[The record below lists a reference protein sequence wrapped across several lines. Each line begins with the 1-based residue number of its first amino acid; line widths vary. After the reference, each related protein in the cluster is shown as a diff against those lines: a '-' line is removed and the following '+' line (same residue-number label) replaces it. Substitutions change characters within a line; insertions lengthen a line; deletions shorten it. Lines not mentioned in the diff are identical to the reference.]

1 MVTFTP
7 NPSPFLF
14 GQSSHSC
21 LTPPP
26 QIRCTINSGEDIQFM
41 RTANGDELEGTSD
54 AQAVDIWNLVL
65 LTCPMIVIT
74 LIGTTLFIIVVIVAL
89 IVCYHFPLCAI
100 LKYFLV
106 SEITRRIDV
115 LCSSMEIV
123 GSVDVVHLDL
133 FLCLQCS
140 HPIRHPTE
148 TTVSGLRRLHRVPE
162 IGKI

>member
-1 MVTFTP
+1 
-7 NPSPFLF
+7 
-14 GQSSHSC
+14 
-21 LTPPP
+21 
-26 QIRCTINSGEDIQFM
+26 M

-74 LIGTTLFIIVVIVAL
+74 LIGTILFIIVIIVAL
-89 IVCYHFPLCAI
+89 IVCSLSPPPPQNSSM
-100 LKYFLV
+100 KYRMTIQ
-106 SEITRRIDV
+106 SEITRRVDV

>member
-1 MVTFTP
+1 MRG
-7 NPSPFLF
+7 PS
-14 GQSSHSC
+14 GIETQ
-21 LTPPP
+21 
-26 QIRCTINSGEDIQFM
+26 
-41 RTANGDELEGTSD
+41 GTSD

-123 GSVDVVHLDL
+123 GSLDVVHLDL
-133 FLCLQCS
+133 FLCVQCS
-140 HPIRHPTE
+140 YPIRHPTE
-148 TTVSGLRRLHRVPE
+148 TTISGLRRLHRMPQ
-162 IGKI
+162 IGML